1 MADDFGLSEDELVEL
16 SLLRDFE
23 IDELVNAELLSRAK
37 QLKTPLDQ
45 EIIFEH
51 KELNLHVTA
60 GPIYPAV
67 SIAWKIENITLP
79 REVVDD
85 LRAQLRQIV
94 CAAAVTNNISK
105 WRAREESAF
114 GIFEPT
120 MAVLQLAEKTKTCL
134 ESWRQKMADAQRESL
149 HEKSYLPFETKLEKL
164 EKPEMAIGDIG
175 YHYLQKTPQEICS
188 EIPSNYRILH
198 VEEVLRADLVH
209 RFHKKQEKMRNELSK
224 ISYKE
229 LRKHVPPNLQ
239 NIGRK
244 DVWVDH
250 LVKPHLTFHGT
261 ARQHVPSIVRY
272 GFLQPGKKKPGTD
285 ELHEIRCGST
295 YGRGIYSSPNP
306 DFSLSYTDTTC
317 HATKPSEFFGIK
329 LIVCATLM
337 GRAAYVT
344 REDNWR
350 NQTEPY
356 PGSDSHVANRDLEY
370 IVFDTAQILPVYVI
384 HIDWGHDNAE
394 HFEDLPDDPTDFIPT
409 QKRRHA
415 RLSEDIRWPGD
426 VKRERAAAFAR
437 ATKWFPYGYGPSTGA
452 KFVVE
457 EIGEVDEDEE
467 DYGDYQGLR
476 TEGLKEKSNLDFWS
490 WVKVGVDID
499 AAERGDDP
507 ASEYTRQRYW
517 HGPET
522 LRLGDMWDELPDPR
536 ERNDER
542 QQTWDEDGGNLGLD
556 LMML

>member
-1 MADDFGLSEDELVEL
+1 MADDPGLSEDELVEL

-23 IDELVNAELLSRAK
+23 IDELIKAGLLSRAK
-37 QLKTPLDQ
+37 QLKTPLNR
-45 EIIFEH
+45 EIVF
-51 KELNLHVTA
+51 KYRELKLHVTA
-60 GPIYPAV
+60 GPFYPAV
-67 SIAWKIENITLP
+67 SVTWKIENITLP
-79 REVVDD
+79 REVVDE
-85 LRAQLRQIV
+85 LRAELRQIV
-94 CAAAVTNNISK
+94 HAAAITNNISK
-105 WRAREESAF
+105 WREREESTF

-120 MAVLQLAEKTKTCL
+120 MAVLQLAEKTGSCL
-134 ESWRQKMADAQRESL
+134 TSWRQKMADARREGPR
-149 HEKSYLPFETKLEKL
+149 EKSYLPFETKLEKL
-164 EKPEMAIGDIG
+164 ENAEMTLSDIG
-175 YHYLQKTPQEICS
+175 HHYLQKTPQEICS

-198 VEEVLRADLVH
+198 VEEVLRADLIH

-224 ISYKE
+224 MSQRE

-250 LVKPHLTFHGT
+250 LVKPRLTFHGT
-261 ARQHVPSIVRY
+261 ARQYVPSIVRY

-285 ELHEIRCGST
+285 ERHEIRCGST
-295 YGRGIYSSPNP
+295 YGRGIYSSPDP
-306 DFSLSYTDTTC
+306 DFSLCYTDATC

-337 GRAAYVT
+337 GRAAGMT

-350 NQTEPY
+350 DQTEPY

-384 HIDWGHDNAE
+384 HIDWGHDNTK
-394 HFEDLPDDPTDFIPT
+394 HFEDLPTDPTNFIPA
-409 QKRRHA
+409 QKKIHE
-415 RLSEDIRWPGD
+415 RLLEDIRWPGD
-426 VKRERAAAFAR
+426 VKRDRAAAFAR

-467 DYGDYQGLR
+467 DYGDYQDLR
-476 TEGLKEKSNLDFWS
+476 MEGIKDKTNVDFWS

-522 LRLGDMWDELPDPR
+522 SKLGDMWDKLPDPR
-536 ERNDER
+536 ERVDKKQSWE
-542 QQTWDEDGGNLGLD
+542 DDGGDLGLD